1 MNGTSTMLRRIV
13 FPLDSSARSECAL
26 RYAAE
31 LASATEAR
39 LVLVRA
45 ADAAHHAG
53 PGHALDALVDEID
66 RQKPDLVVMT
76 TGDHAGLRHAIF
88 GDVADAV
95 VGAGLAPVLL
105 LRQAVL
111 ESSTSRTL
119 LGRRLLVPLDGS
131 ALAETA
137 LPAALQLARA
147 LHGELI
153 LCKAV
158 VASSA
163 PYAVPEEL
171 MTVHD
176 VDVQLA
182 WEPSFDVKAAAAYL
196 SGVVDHLTHLA
207 PDVVVHTRVHVGE
220 LVEQVRALDATAV
233 TGTEPPVGLI
243 VMATHGRTGLS
254 QALLGSTAH
263 DVLRATN
270 HPLVVV
276 HPRSVPAN
284 SGSVESTMMGP
295 AST

>member
-39 LVLVRA
+39 LVFVRA
-45 ADAAHHAG
+45 DDAAHHAG
-53 PGHALDALVDEID
+53 PGYALDALVDEID

-76 TGDHAGLRHAIF
+76 TGDHAGLRHALF

-95 VGAGLAPVLL
+95 VAAGLAPVLL

-119 LGRRLLVPLDGS
+119 LGRRLLVPPDGS

-147 LHGELI
+147 LNGELI

-158 VASSA
+158 VASSG

-176 VDVQLA
+176 VDGQLA
-182 WEPSFDVKAAAAYL
+182 WEPSFDVKAAEAYL
-196 SGVVDHLTHLA
+196 SG
-207 PDVVVHTRVHVGE
+207 
-220 LVEQVRALDATAV
+220 
-233 TGTEPPVGLI
+233 GLMI
-243 VMATHGRTGLS
+243 
-254 QALLGSTAH
+254 
-263 DVLRATN
+263 
-270 HPLVVV
+270 
-276 HPRSVPAN
+276 
-284 SGSVESTMMGP
+284 
-295 AST
+295 

>member
-1 MNGTSTMLRRIV
+1 
-13 FPLDSSARSECAL
+13 
-26 RYAAE
+26 
-31 LASATEAR
+31 
-39 LVLVRA
+39 
-45 ADAAHHAG
+45 
-53 PGHALDALVDEID
+53 
-66 RQKPDLVVMT
+66 MT
-76 TGDHAGLRHAIF
+76 TGDHAGLRQALF

-95 VGAGLAPVLL
+95 VAAGLAPVLL

-176 VDVQLA
+176 VDVELA
-182 WEPSFDVKAAAAYL
+182 WEPSFDVKAAEAYL
-196 SGVVDHLTHLA
+196 SGVVDDLTHRA
-207 PDVVVHTRVHVGE
+207 PEIVIHTRVQVGE
-220 LVEQVRALDATAV
+220 LVEQIRALDATAV
-233 TGTEPPVGLI
+233 AGAEPPIGPI

-263 DVLRATN
+263 DVLRATD
-270 HPLVVV
+270 HPLIVV
-276 HPRSVPAN
+276 HPRRAPA
-284 SGSVESTMMGP
+284 V
-295 AST
+295 